1 MQTSEFPTEIPR
13 SQNRNFQY
21 TNTLWCIQ
29 KRMKSILIILGIIV
43 GIIVLFAIISIN
55 KRRPKFN
62 KKGFSLLEKTL
73 LSELYEMFDS
83 EIQTKLKT
91 QIEYLEPKRKWRQ
104 YWEKSMSM
112 ELYGNNDNPISDNLK
127 YNRKD
132 ESKLATI
139 RFKVNDEKYHIEFDN
154 YDGRIW
160 GWKIRPNPKSI
171 MKATI
176 IDVTSKKINNAPNS
190 FAQST
195 FKKEKLKLIP
205 KFNGL
210 IGELNNIQSINQVFE
225 PIGAE
230 FLENYIKRI
239 DSKLPIEYLDIIRQ
253 SEGIDFRE
261 FSILGISEIRSTGLD
276 DGNYFH
282 LAEFDDGILAVK
294 EEDKSGT
301 IYYCHYSGLL
311 DNLGTDFGKI
321 ITERINE

>member
-1 MQTSEFPTEIPR
+1 
-13 SQNRNFQY
+13 
-21 TNTLWCIQ
+21 
-29 KRMKSILIILGIIV
+29 MKSILIILGVLI
-43 GIIVLFAIISIN
+43 GIIGLIFLALVIASYR
-55 KRRPKFN
+55 RRPKFN
-62 KKGFSLLEKTL
+62 NKGFTNLEKNL
-73 LSELYEMFDS
+73 LSELYELFDS
-83 EIQTKLKT
+83 EIQTKLKA
-91 QIEYLEPKRKWRQ
+91 QIEYFEPKRKWRQ
-104 YWEKSMSM
+104 YWEKSMSI
-112 ELYGNNDNPISDNLK
+112 ELYGDNENPLSDNSRYK
-127 YNRKD
+127 RKD

-139 RFKVNDEKYHIEFDN
+139 RFKTNNEKYHIEFNN

-171 MKATI
+171 MKVTTI
-176 IDVTSKKINNAPNS
+176 NVTSKKINNDPNS

-195 FKKEKLKLIP
+195 FKKEKLKSIP

-230 FLENYIKRI
+230 FLENYIKKI

-301 IYYCHYSGLL
+301 VYYCHYSGLL

-321 ITERINE
+321 IMERINE

>member
-1 MQTSEFPTEIPR
+1 M
-13 SQNRNFQY
+13 N
-21 TNTLWCIQ
+21 
-29 KRMKSILIILGIIV
+29 SILIILGIII

-91 QIEYLEPKRKWRQ
+91 QIEYFEPKRKWRQ

-112 ELYGNNDNPISDNLK
+112 ELYGNNENPISDNLR

-139 RFKVNDEKYHIEFDN
+139 RFKVNSEKYHIEFDN

-171 MKATI
+171 MKVSTI
-176 IDVTSKKINNAPNS
+176 NITSKKINNNPNS
-190 FAQST
+190 FAQT
-195 FKKEKLKLIP
+195 AFKKEKIKSIP
-205 KFNGL
+205 KFEGL
-210 IGELNNIQSINQVFE
+210 LGELNIIQSINQVFQ
-225 PIGAE
+225 PIGNQ
-230 FLENYIKRI
+230 FLGNYTKNI
-239 DSKLPIEYLDIIRQ
+239 DSKLPDEYLKIIEK
-253 SEGIDFRE
+253 SEGVDFGDFR
-261 FSILGISEIRSTGLD
+261 ILGISEIYSTGLD
-276 DGNYFH
+276 DGNYYH
-282 LAEFDDGILAVK
+282 LAEFDDGVMTVK
-294 EEDKSGT
+294 EGEKSGT

-311 DNLGTDFGKI
+311 DNLGTDFRKI
-321 ITERINE
+321 ILERAKSTTPQHRI